1 MPYLVVGSE
10 IEYGSSIFD
19 CGFLRFLIESGQH
32 KARTDISM
40 ARDLKQIAKPQ
51 PVKPQAAKPQAAK
64 PKADPKPP
72 LKSPLPKSQ
81 PTKSLTPKS
90 QSPKSR
96 PTKSDL
102 TQLQPAQTLP
112 LGLYARPQ
120 SQNSAE
126 LAQFERQLLDE
137 LDPKT
142 PFQRAVARNIASN
155 EIEILVLRERQSLIF
170 WDAAKRSMFELLCGK
185 LADAEALEL
194 ARAFACG
201 ESDATARIR
210 AYGYDPEV
218 ALNSAYASASG
229 ITALITIQIERL
241 ERRRRQLYE
250 DLARIKAVS
259 SAQTGSM
266 IADAELIEEQ
276 RDVG

>member
-1 MPYLVVGSE
+1 
-10 IEYGSSIFD
+10 
-19 CGFLRFLIESGQH
+19 
-32 KARTDISM
+32 M

-51 PVKPQAAKPQAAK
+51 PVKPKAAK
-64 PKADPKPP
+64 PKAAPKPP
-72 LKSPLPKSQ
+72 LKSHLPKSQ

-90 QSPKSR
+90 Q
-96 PTKSDL
+96 PTKSHL

-112 LGLYARPQ
+112 LGLHARPQ

-142 PFQRAVARNIASN
+142 PFQHAIARNIASN

-218 ALNSAYASASG
+218 ALNSAYASASA

-241 ERRRRQLYE
+241 ERRRRQVYE
-250 DLARIKAVS
+250 DLARFKAVS

>member
-1 MPYLVVGSE
+1 
-10 IEYGSSIFD
+10 
-19 CGFLRFLIESGQH
+19 
-32 KARTDISM
+32 
-40 ARDLKQIAKPQ
+40 
-51 PVKPQAAKPQAAK
+51 
-64 PKADPKPP
+64 
-72 LKSPLPKSQ
+72 
-81 PTKSLTPKS
+81 
-90 QSPKSR
+90 
-96 PTKSDL
+96 
-102 TQLQPAQTLP
+102 

-142 PFQRAVARNIASN
+142 PFQHAVARNIASN

-218 ALNSAYASASG
+218 ALNSAYASASA

>member
-1 MPYLVVGSE
+1 
-10 IEYGSSIFD
+10 
-19 CGFLRFLIESGQH
+19 
-32 KARTDISM
+32 M
-40 ARDLKQIAKPQ
+40 ARDLKQIAERQ
-51 PVKPQAAKPQAAK
+51 PVKPHPVKAQAAKPQAAK
-64 PKADPKPP
+64 LHPVKAQAAPKPP
-72 LKSPLPKSQ
+72 LKTPLPKSQ
-81 PTKSLTPKS
+81 PI
-90 QSPKSR
+90 KSR
-96 PTKSDL
+96 PTKSQPVKSQSKKSHL
-102 TQLQPAQTLP
+102 TQLQPAHTLP
-112 LGLYARPQ
+112 LGLHARPQ

-142 PFQRAVARNIASN
+142 PFQHAVARNIASN
-155 EIEILVLRERQSLIF
+155 EIEILILRERQSLIF

-218 ALNSAYASASG
+218 ALNSAYVSASG